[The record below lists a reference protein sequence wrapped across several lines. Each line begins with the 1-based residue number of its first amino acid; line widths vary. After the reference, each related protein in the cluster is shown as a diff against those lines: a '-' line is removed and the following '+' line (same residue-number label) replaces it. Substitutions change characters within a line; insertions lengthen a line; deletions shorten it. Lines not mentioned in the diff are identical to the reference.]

1 MISGVDEGR
10 KNAALVRKGGLAS
23 VDPARGDPG
32 RLSARRASHQLAGAA
47 TRRHDA
53 GHQPRC
59 AVPSG
64 RPLHALRAVHVLYER
79 CGGPLRVAET
89 LLARGARADLR
100 ELVIIVDDDEKTI
113 DPARVAALRARKF
126 PVALL
131 STKAVAERLHVVAVP
146 LLMIV
151 DAGDRIRYAGG
162 YTTRRDKPRHRRRA
176 RDRRGD
182 RGPPARAPAHLR
194 LRGRRQPA
202 KNARSAATQ
211 VLNEPKDCRR

>member
-1 MISGVDEGR
+1 M
-10 KNAALVRKGGLAS
+10 
-23 VDPARGDPG
+23 
-32 RLSARRASHQLAGAA
+32 
-47 TRRHDA
+47 
-53 GHQPRC
+53 
-59 AVPSG
+59 
-64 RPLHALRAVHVLYER
+64 HVLYER
-79 CGGPLRVAET
+79 CGCSSRVAET

-162 YTTRRDKPRHRRRA
+162 YTTRRESRVIEDA
-176 RDRRGD
+176 RVIAEVTAGRQPEPLPIFGCAVAASLQRTLD
-182 RGPPARAPAHLR
+182 PLR
-194 LRGRRQPA
+194 L
-202 KNARSAATQ
+202 KY
-211 VLNEPKDCRR
+211 